1 VSTTHIL
8 DNPVWASLSSSHEPL
23 SLGRQVKRYAS
34 EQAPFIAVRD
44 AEPVDVA
51 ELTELVA
58 VDEALY
64 FVGTIP
70 ALPPEWSIESQSSV
84 LQMICERTVPI
95 HSNGVKIAQLS
106 NDAVDDMLEL
116 TALVFPGFF
125 RRRTPEMGSYVGIWD
140 GKRLGAMAGE
150 RMFAGHYREI
160 SAVCTHPDYSGRGY
174 AAQLIAHLVNLNLA
188 EGKIPFLHVSPGN
201 TRAKSLYERVGF
213 SLRSE
218 LALSHARRV
227 R

>member
-1 VSTTHIL
+1 MSTPHIL
-8 DNPVWASLSSSHEPL
+8 DNPVWSSLTSGHQPL

-44 AEPVDVA
+44 AEPVDVG

-58 VDEALY
+58 VDDALY

-70 ALPPEWSIESQSSV
+70 ALPPEWTESRSSV
-84 LQMICERTVPI
+84 LQMICERPVPVPANDVNI
-95 HSNGVKIAQLS
+95 EQLS
-106 NDAVDDMLEL
+106 NDAVDDMLNL

-125 RRRTPEMGSYVGIWD
+125 RRLTPEMGRYIGIWD
-140 GKRLGAMAGE
+140 GERLAAMAGE
-150 RMFAGHYREI
+150 RLFAGHYREI

-174 AAQLIAHLVNLNLA
+174 AAQLVAHLANLNLT
-188 EGKIPFLHVSPGN
+188 EGKIPFLHVTPSN
-201 TRAKSLYERVGF
+201 TRARPLYERVGF
-213 SLRSE
+213 TLRSE
-218 LALSHARRV
+218 LVLSHVRRV

>member
-1 VSTTHIL
+1 MSTPHLL
-8 DNPVWASLSSSHEPL
+8 DNPVWSSLTSSHEAL
-23 SLGRQVKRYAS
+23 SLGRQVKRYPP

-44 AEPVDVA
+44 AEPIDAA

-70 ALPPEWSIESQSSV
+70 ALPPEFRTESQSSV
-84 LQMICERTVPI
+84 LQMICEDPVPFP
-95 HSNGVKIAQLS
+95 SNDVNIVRLS
-106 NDAVDDMLEL
+106 NDAVDDMLSL

-125 RRRTPEMGSYVGIWD
+125 RRLTPEMGRYFGIWD
-140 GKRLGAMAGE
+140 GNRLAALAGE
-150 RMFAGHYREI
+150 RFFAGYYREV

-174 AAQLIAHLVNLNLA
+174 AAQLVAYLASLNLT
-188 EGKIPFLHVSPGN
+188 EGKIPFLHVTPRN
-201 TRAKSLYERVGF
+201 ARAKLVYERVGF
-213 SLRSE
+213 SPRSE
-218 LALSHARRV
+218 VALSYVRRV